1 MSGDGFWKTLAQA
14 ISATGTDR
22 HVDRLIDMIGA
33 VVPQNLITVTRY
45 SATRKPEFV
54 KHRGYS
60 DEMVARYLDTY
71 YVFDPFYAYWRLNR
85 RAGIVPLKSL
95 ADDAPKRGRYIAEF
109 LAQSEICDE
118 VGILLEDGD
127 DWCLG
132 IFLDRSTSM
141 FSDGEV
147 AALCR
152 RFPVFE
158 ALHATDTRTRDPNL
172 RRTSTPEAMG
182 KRR

>member
-1 MSGDGFWKTLAQA
+1 MLDELMSGDGFWKILAQA

-132 IFLDRSTSM
+132 IFSIVPHRCSAMAKSRLCAVAFR
-141 FSDGEV
+141 FSKHCTQPIP
-147 AALCR
+147 AR
-152 RFPVFE
+152 
-158 ALHATDTRTRDPNL
+158 ATPI
-172 RRTSTPEAMG
+172 
-182 KRR
+182 